1 MTEPVHIRPV
11 FIAGQLISNMGAC
24 EGREAKF
31 DNDQK
36 EIMKERFSAL
46 DSDGNG
52 WLSKHEMQDD
62 ELYDIITAMGGSI
75 DSEKGGI
82 VRQ

>member
-1 MTEPVHIRPV
+1 
-11 FIAGQLISNMGAC
+11 
-24 EGREAKF
+24 
-31 DNDQK
+31 
-36 EIMKERFSAL
+36 MKERFSAL